1 MFLFVCL
8 AFSFIHINWH
18 ISQIAFKTCSQCK
31 VVTLN
36 DIFVLTRISRC
47 RIEYSPL
54 RWLSSTHTP
63 AVYSNAHCDE
73 DEAANDTSNYGTNDI
88 FWRTG
93 FLGCVQKKPLSLNVL
108 IKTTQNEV
116 FKHGINA
123 LCKSVREFIIIALT
137 IICVFITCNHC
148 EIIRWNDIKD

>member
-18 ISQIAFKTCSQCK
+18 ISQIACKTCSQCK

-54 RWLSSTHTP
+54 RWFPSTHTP

-93 FLGCVQKKPLSLNVL
+93 FLGCVQKKPIKLKCLNLNDSKRSFQTWHQCPML
-108 IKTTQNEV
+108 ISQRV
-116 FKHGINA
+116 Y
-123 LCKSVREFIIIALT
+123 
-137 IICVFITCNHC
+137 NHC
-148 EIIRWNDIKD
+148 INDYLRFYNV